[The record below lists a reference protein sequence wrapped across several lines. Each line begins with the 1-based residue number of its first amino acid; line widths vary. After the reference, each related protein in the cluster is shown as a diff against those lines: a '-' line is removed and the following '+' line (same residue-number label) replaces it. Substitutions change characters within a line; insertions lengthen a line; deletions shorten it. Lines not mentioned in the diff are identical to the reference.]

1 MKISYY
7 QIIKRKNSYYT
18 KKMDENFR
26 FIAILDE
33 FKRQGLVKDYVM
45 AAEALGTN
53 KTAISDIKAGRKK
66 LSIALLRSMKISYPK
81 INLYWVV
88 TGVGDMF
95 IDEAQSTSG
104 VEGMELFVER
114 ITTQAE
120 EIGRLKAELAET
132 KKHAERLAALVDTDA
147 SARVG

>member
-1 MKISYY
+1 
-7 QIIKRKNSYYT
+7 
-18 KKMDENFR
+18 MDENFR

-33 FKRQGLVKDYVM
+33 FKRQGLVKDYVV

-81 INLYWVV
+81 VNVDWVV

-95 IDEAQSTSG
+95 IEETLPVSG
-104 VEGMELFVER
+104 VEGMNLFLER
-114 ITTQAE
+114 IAAQAE

-132 KKHAERLAALVDTDA
+132 KKHAERLAALVNTDE